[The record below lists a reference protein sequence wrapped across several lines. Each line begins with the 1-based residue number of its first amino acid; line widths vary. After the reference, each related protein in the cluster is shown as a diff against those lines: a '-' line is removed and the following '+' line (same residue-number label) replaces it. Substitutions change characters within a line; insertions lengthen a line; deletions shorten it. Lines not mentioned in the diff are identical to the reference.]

1 MTRDKV
7 VVCTEEHD
15 VERKTLKDWE
25 KQNEQDMTDRNQEL
39 SQSDEMKHK

>member
-7 VVCTEEHD
+7 VICTEEND
-15 VERKTLKDWE
+15 VERKTMKDWE

-39 SQSDEMKHK
+39 SQSDEMKHN